1 LKKFFDKVRGNK
13 YVLANKEQKVLK
25 EVQQYTDN
33 IQDRL
38 NHLKAQP
45 AAQVDEVVDSL

>member
-1 LKKFFDKVRGNK
+1 MRLNK
-13 YVLANKEQKVLK
+13 YVLGNKEEKVLK

-45 AAQVDEVVDSL
+45 AAQLDQVVDSL